1 MDVGYTFSCKD
12 NGSVAE
18 MRDNSAYIRHAL
30 AINTGMTGQLFY
42 SMVQLQ
48 ARHQHCPIGAQIELR
63 QRKSDEVTGKT
74 GEADG
79 LGGIPA
85 TQPPLTT
92 PL

>member
-1 MDVGYTFSCKD
+1 MSITSLRNKMDVGYTFSCKD

-48 ARHQHCPIGAQIELR
+48 ARHQHCPIGAQIELVIANHM
-63 QRKSDEVTGKT
+63 QEFCYSFD
-74 GEADG
+74 
-79 LGGIPA
+79 
-85 TQPPLTT
+85 
-92 PL
+92 